1 MQKQMSA
8 YGLPSAQSDVVGRL
22 AGLPVVIDVEAS
34 GFGAGSYPIEVG
46 IALPDGATRCYLI
59 RPAPDWTHWDPG
71 AESVHRITRTILGTH
86 GKPLREVAER
96 LNGDLRG
103 LTVYSDAWGYD
114 RSWIAR
120 LFDAA
125 DMPQHF
131 RIESLRSLMSDD
143 QVARWDAARRAVQQ
157 SMDVVRHRAS
167 ADAQVIQRTFL
178 VSSEPSMSAGMTA
191 R

>member
-1 MQKQMSA
+1 MQNQMSA
-8 YGLPSAQSDVVGRL
+8 LAPLATGPTLPAVL
-22 AGLPVVIDVEAS
+22 DVEAS

-46 IALPDGATRCYLI
+46 IALPDGTTRCYLI
-59 RPAPDWTHWDPG
+59 RPAPDWTHWDAA
-71 AESVHRITRTILGTH
+71 AESVHRITRTILDSLGR
-86 GKPLREVAER
+86 PLRDVAER

-125 DMPQHF
+125 EIPQHF
-131 RIESLRSLMSDD
+131 RLESLRSLMTEA
-143 QVARWDAARRAVQQ
+143 QIGYWDNARRIVQD
-157 SMDVVRHRAS
+157 SLGVVRHRAS
-167 ADAQVIQRTFL
+167 ADALVIQKTFE
-178 VSSEPSMSAGMTA
+178 VSAEASCPKNLTA

>member
-1 MQKQMSA
+1 MQNQMS
-8 YGLPSAQSDVVGRL
+8 GLVSPAMGPS
-22 AGLPVVIDVEAS
+22 LPVVLDVEAS

-46 IALPDGATRCYLI
+46 IALPDGTTRCYLI
-59 RPAPDWTHWDPG
+59 RPAPDWTHWDAA
-71 AESVHRITRTILGTH
+71 AESVHRITRTILDSRGR
-86 GKPLREVAER
+86 PLREVAER

-125 DMPQHF
+125 EMPQHF
-131 RIESLRSLMSDD
+131 RLESLRSLMTEA
-143 QVARWDAARRAVQQ
+143 QIGCWDNARRAVQE
-157 SMDVVRHRAS
+157 SLGVVRHRAS
-167 ADAQVIQRTFL
+167 ADALVIQKTFQ
-178 VSSEPSMSAGMTA
+178 VSAEAAHPIGLTA

>member
-1 MQKQMSA
+1 MLNQMSA
-8 YGLPSAQSDVVGRL
+8 YGPPVTGPT
-22 AGLPVVIDVEAS
+22 LPVVLDVEAS

-46 IALPDGATRCYLI
+46 VALPDGTTRCYLI
-59 RPAPDWTHWDPG
+59 RPAPEWTHWDAA
-71 AESVHRITRTILGTH
+71 AESVHRITRTILASH

-125 DMPQHF
+125 DLPQHF
-131 RIESLRSLMSDD
+131 RLESLRSLMTDAQLSC
-143 QVARWDAARRAVQQ
+143 WDAARREVQE
-157 SMDVVRHRAS
+157 SLGVVRHRAS
-167 ADAQVIQRTFL
+167 ADALVIQKTFQ
-178 VSSEPSMSAGMTA
+178 VSAETAVAAGMTG